1 MFSKFSRSA
10 LIALAL
16 ALVGSEAASIHLKPR
31 AASFDF
37 DTDKV
42 RGVNLGGWLV
52 LEPWITPSIFDAGGQ
67 AAVDEWTLTEAL
79 GKDEARHRLSH
90 HWAHFV
96 GPDDFHQMAE
106 AGLNHVRIPVG
117 YWAVTPLE
125 GEPYVDGQLEY
136 LDHAIDWARDA
147 GLKVIVD
154 LHGAPG
160 SQNGF
165 DNSGRKGP
173 INWGQGDTVQKTIIA
188 WEELA
193 KRYTDD
199 ADVVSAIEALN
210 EPNVPGGVPRGVLE
224 GYYNEV
230 LHRLRQHSPDVA
242 LILGDGFLATE
253 SWNGFQ
259 TTDGHV
265 VMDVHHYQVFDD
277 GQLAMDIDTHIRSAC
292 EFSRIHLIPNDKPA
306 LVGEWTG
313 AVTDCTKYL
322 NGKGVGARYDGSKA
336 GSAGAVGNCARKID
350 GGAAGLSDLE
360 KTNLRKFV
368 EAQIEAYEL
377 KSGWI
382 FWTWTTEGSPEWDM
396 RDLLANGLFPTSEHD
411 RRYPGLC

>member
-1 MFSKFSRSA
+1 M
-10 LIALAL
+10 
-16 ALVGSEAASIHLKPR
+16 
-31 AASFDF
+31 
-37 DTDKV
+37 
-42 RGVNLGGWLV
+42 
-52 LEPWITPSIFDAGGQ
+52 
-67 AAVDEWTLTEAL
+67 
-79 GKDEARHRLSH
+79 
-90 HWAHFV
+90 
-96 GPDDFHQMAE
+96 
-106 AGLNHVRIPVG
+106 
-117 YWAVTPLE
+117 
-125 GEPYVDGQLEY
+125 
-136 LDHAIDWARDA
+136 
-147 GLKVIVD
+147 
-154 LHGAPG
+154 
-160 SQNGF
+160 
-165 DNSGRKGP
+165 
-173 INWGQGDTVQKTIIA
+173 
-188 WEELA
+188 
-193 KRYTDD
+193 
-199 ADVVSAIEALN
+199 
-210 EPNVPGGVPRGVLE
+210 
-224 GYYNEV
+224 
-230 LHRLRQHSPDVA
+230 A